1 MANNIV
7 EIEYNTELSK
17 NNFSESFI
25 KNFDNF
31 FKNECERLGIDI
43 VKHSGDIYIINGFKY
58 SIVKLFFSEAENIKD
73 KKELQKFWDT
83 IEENSKKLK
92 NYYIKILR
100 TY

>member
-1 MANNIV
+1 MMDDIV

-17 NNFSESFI
+17 NNYSESYI

-43 VKHSGDIYIINGFKY
+43 VKHSSDIYIINGFKY
-58 SIVKLFFSEAENIKD
+58 SIVKLFFDEAENIKD

-83 IEENSKKLK
+83 IEENSKKLE
-92 NYYIKILR
+92 NYYLKILR

>member
-1 MANNIV
+1 MMDDIV
-7 EIEYNTELSK
+7 EIKYDTELSK
-17 NNFSESFI
+17 NNYHESYI

-43 VKHSGDIYIINGFKY
+43 LKHTGDIYIINGFKY
-58 SIVKLFFSEAENIKD
+58 SIVKLFFDAAKDIKD

-92 NYYIKILR
+92 NYYLKILK